1 MKLLYMLINI
11 KVFCKLK
18 LLFLVG
24 LVRHAQGAKVNF
36 KNEVRNEV
44 KYLTA
49 LTGSNST
56 LTINY
61 TSNCNARSLAI
72 AILFFLL
79 FLFRRCFLTDCQK
92 FILHNFVRLLFLA
105 RLTRLRLV
113 NMKCLVL
120 CVFEPCLLEIN
131 SNGEFKQ

>member
-24 LVRHAQGAKVNF
+24 LVKHAQGAKVNF
-36 KNEVRNEV
+36 KNEVRTEV

-72 AILFFLL
+72 AILFFPSFSFSSL
-79 FLFRRCFLTDCQK
+79 FFDGLPKIYF
-92 FILHNFVRLLFLA
+92 A
-105 RLTRLRLV
+105 
-113 NMKCLVL
+113 
-120 CVFEPCLLEIN
+120 
-131 SNGEFKQ
+131 